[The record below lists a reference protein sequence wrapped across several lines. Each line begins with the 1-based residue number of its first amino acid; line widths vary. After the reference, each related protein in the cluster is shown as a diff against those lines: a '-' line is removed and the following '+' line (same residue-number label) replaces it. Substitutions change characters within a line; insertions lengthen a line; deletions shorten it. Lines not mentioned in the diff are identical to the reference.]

1 MQVNGQRVEVHRGR
15 WMLRSAGP
23 LIWMLVCMLLV
34 PPIEARPSKRDTVET
49 SSDLLAL
56 TPEMAEFLVD
66 EVQYNRVRRL
76 RLQGL
81 IDAIFDEDGL
91 GITYGNNRTK
101 TARDTFETRSGNC
114 LSFTVLFVTM
124 ARHLGLKAYFQE
136 VAEVMSWDQRGELVV
151 SNKHMFAEVELDN
164 GVSQV
169 DFLPGADKRYTLV
182 RRISDERAL
191 AHFFNNL
198 GAEKLTGGQLEEALN
213 DFERSLAAD
222 DTFTPAM
229 VNLAVAQRRQGQL
242 AEAEQNLLR
251 ALAIDSGEYSAA
263 SNLAALYLAQ
273 GREEEAQ
280 PYLSKVEKYLDQNPF
295 HHYRQGL
302 QDAERGN
309 FDDAVKHL
317 REAVRRLPEDPGFR
331 VTLADYYIEV
341 GARARAQSE
350 LTQALYLTRDVREKD
365 KLRDR
370 LAALQGQ

>member
-1 MQVNGQRVEVHRGR
+1 V
-15 WMLRSAGP
+15 
-23 LIWMLVCMLLV
+23 LVLGV
-34 PPIEARPSKRDTVET
+34 PALHARPARESSVET
-49 SSDLLAL
+49 SADLLAL

-66 EVQYNRVRRL
+66 EVQFNRVRKL

-81 IDAIFDEDGL
+81 IDAIFDKDGL

-101 TARDTFETRSGNC
+101 TARETFETRSGNC

-124 ARHLGLKAYFQE
+124 ARHLGLNAYFQE

-169 DFLPGADKRYTLV
+169 DFLPGAEKRYTLV
-182 RRISDERAL
+182 RRINDQRAL

-198 GAEKLTGGQLEEALN
+198 GAEKLTGGNLPEAVK

-222 DTFTPAM
+222 DSFTPAM
-229 VNLAVAQRRQGQL
+229 VNLAVAQRRLGAPAA
-242 AEAEQNLLR
+242 AEENLLR
-251 ALAIDSGEYSAA
+251 ALAIDGGEFSAA
-263 SNLAALYLAQ
+263 SNLAGLYLAQ
-273 GREEEAQ
+273 GREEKAR
-280 PYLSKVEKYLDQNPF
+280 PYLAKVEKYLQQNPF

-302 QDAERGN
+302 QDADRGN
-309 FDDAVKHL
+309 YEEAVKHL

-350 LTQALYLTRDVREKD
+350 LTQALFLTRDVREKD

-370 LAALQGQ
+370 LAALEGQ